1 MRLDDGVS
9 KILMVTGVV
18 AGGVGRHVEQ
28 LTHSLVDLGHAVL
41 VACPPVVASR
51 FALAGAGAEILPL
64 EIGSAARPQRDRRSV
79 ATLRAAMDG
88 VDVVHAHGVRAG
100 ALSVLARDGAGPP
113 LVVTTHNSAPEGR
126 LAAVVHWNLERVVCR
141 GADLVLGVSQDLLQS
156 ARDRGAQEVGA
167 AVVPAA
173 RAQPLRDR
181 ACVRTELGLQ
191 GDTPL
196 MVSVGRLAP
205 QKGFDRLLDALE
217 RAGIS
222 ASTALVAI
230 AGDGPQ
236 AEALQRR
243 IDRADLPVR
252 LLGHRTDVPDLLA
265 AADIAVSAARWE
277 GQPVWLQEALSVGA
291 AIVATDVGGT
301 REVLDGAGLLVP
313 GDDPEALG
321 AALTALLS
329 DGILRADL
337 GARALAR
344 AADLPTAEDAAHAAL
359 ESYRRASSAASTR
372 GVD

>member
-1 MRLDDGVS
+1 
-9 KILMVTGVV
+9 MVTGVV

-28 LTHSLVDLGHAVL
+28 LTHSLVDLGHDVT

-51 FALAGAGAEILPL
+51 FALAAAGADIVPL
-64 EIGSAARPQRDRRSV
+64 EIGSKPLPQRDRRSV
-79 ATLRAAMDG
+79 ATLRTAMED

-100 ALSVLARDGAGPP
+100 ALSVLAREGTRPP

-167 AVVPAA
+167 AVVPASRA
-173 RAQPLRDR
+173 RPARDR
-181 ACVRTELGLQ
+181 AAVRSELELDGE
-191 GDTPL
+191 TPL
-196 MVSVGRLAP
+196 VVGVGRLAP

-217 RAGIS
+217 SAGTS
-222 ASTALVAI
+222 ASDALVAI
-230 AGDGPQ
+230 AGEGPQ

-243 IDRADLPVR
+243 IDRAELPVR

-265 AADIAVSAARWE
+265 AADVAVSSARWE

-291 AIVATDVGGT
+291 PIVATDVGGT
-301 REVLDGAGLLVP
+301 EEVLDGAGLLVP

-329 DGILRADL
+329 DDILRADL
-337 GARALAR
+337 SARALAR

-359 ESYRRASSAASTR
+359 AAYRRASSAAPAR
-372 GVD
+372 DVD